1 MQIDAG
7 KDVQLLS
14 RQFDRLKSS
23 IFGKDKSETDREGTR
38 QRESQHKQKSWTWRG
53 HTTEQT
59 GIENRLLRTAFF
71 VKNRS
76 DPVAV

>member
-1 MQIDAG
+1 MQIVAG
-7 KDVQLLS
+7 KDVQLIS
-14 RQFDRLKSS
+14 RQLDRLKSS
-23 IFGKDKSETDREGTR
+23 IFGQDKSETDREGTR
-38 QRESQHKQKSWTWRG
+38 QRESQRKQKSWTWRG

-59 GIENRLLRTAFF
+59 GIENRILIF